1 VTAGQKR
8 IRAVVASSA
17 TPAEAL
23 ERLKAGNARF
33 MAGTPLHEP
42 YGPRVSEFAGDQE
55 PFAVVLACS
64 DSRLPVETLFDQ
76 LPGEI
81 FVVRVAGNFLS
92 DDTLGSIEFGVGVLK
107 AKLIV
112 VLGHSQCGAVEAALA
127 YVRDGVEQPGH
138 VQQIVEKVAPA
149 LLAARGFPGDWLETG
164 TVQNVALNVQA
175 VTANS
180 AIIAARVNAGEVQ
193 VIGGIYNVHTGW
205 VTFS

>member
-1 VTAGQKR
+1 MVT
-8 IRAVVASSA
+8 SSA

-23 ERLKAGNARF
+23 QRLKAGNARF
-33 MAGTPLHEP
+33 MAGTPEHPP
-42 YGPRVSEFAGDQE
+42 YGPRVSEFAGDQQ

-92 DDTLGSIEFGVGVLK
+92 DDTLGSIEFGVEALK

-112 VLGHSQCGAVEAALA
+112 ILGHSHCGAVKAALA
-127 YVRDGVEQPGH
+127 YVRDGIAQRGH

-149 LLAARGFPGDWLETG
+149 VVAARGFPGDWLENG
-164 TVQNVALNVQA
+164 TVQNVALNVRA
-175 VTANS
+175 VTVNS
-180 AIIAARVNAGEVQ
+180 GIIAARVNAGEVN

-205 VTFS
+205 VAFS